1 MTNDITY
8 EVMDG
13 WAHVVL
19 NRPDQRN
26 ALTLELLEE
35 LASIL
40 WDADDRTDV
49 RAVLLSGSG
58 PDFCSGYSLR
68 TQEAR
73 DGRRNPNPSGADG
86 TRSFDDDV
94 WYLER
99 RQRALMTLFDMHKPV
114 VAQVHGHCI
123 AGGLDLALLCDLVL
137 VADDAILG
145 FPPARGMGTLPTN
158 MWLANVPVQ
167 WARRLLLTGDCL
179 LGRDAAAIGLVLESY
194 PADELADES
203 RRLVE
208 RIALIDADILTVNK
222 RSINLALELSGTR
235 TMQRLAAELDARG
248 HTAPPAK
255 SIRKSIAE
263 LGLRE
268 AIKQR
273 DQPFGHGFVAPRQRG

>member
-19 NRPDQRN
+19 NVPDQRN
-26 ALTLELLEE
+26 ALSLELLEE

-49 RAVLLSGSG
+49 RTVLLSGSG

-68 TQEAR
+68 SQETR

-86 TRSFDDDV
+86 TRRFDDDV

-194 PADELADES
+194 PADELADEA

-248 HTAPPAK
+248 HAAPHAQT
-255 SIRKSIAE
+255 IRKSITD

-273 DQPFGHGFVAPRQRG
+273 DEPFGHGFVAPRQRG